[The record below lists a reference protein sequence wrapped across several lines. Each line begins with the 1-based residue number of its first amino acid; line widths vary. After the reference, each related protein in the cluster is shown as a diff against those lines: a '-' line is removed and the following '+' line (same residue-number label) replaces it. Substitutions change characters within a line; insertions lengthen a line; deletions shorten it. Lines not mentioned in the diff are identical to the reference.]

1 METDLK
7 KWIVYCTTN
16 IVNNKIYVG
25 VHKTENCDVFDGYIG
40 CNVKVNNPSSYQK
53 PTTPFQFAVKK
64 YGIKNFKRAIIKANL
79 TKKEAFKLEGEI
91 VNLEFVKRKDT
102 YNVAIGG
109 NGGKPG
115 KAVNQFDFS
124 GKLLKK
130 WDSIVEVCEFYNTA
144 WMAVYNAVFYK
155 TSKLGY
161 YWSFSNEIDPTKFV
175 NNAGTRIYS
184 YNGETG
190 NILNE
195 YESFHEASRD
205 LKIPMCTIQNATRGG
220 YKTHGVYFSKQRL
233 EKYTGMET
241 VNIRNKVLYVYTLP
255 GEFIAE
261 LKTTKEILNF
271 FSIKTTNG
279 IQRALRGQTPFK
291 GYQISLEKE
300 ERLPEVKDPR
310 KLKKAVGEY
319 SLTGDLLNTYET
331 VTKARKVY
339 GAGVSR
345 CLRGQQKTCHNLIFK
360 YIS

>member
-1 METDLK
+1 
-7 KWIVYCTTN
+7 
-16 IVNNKIYVG
+16 
-25 VHKTENCDVFDGYIG
+25 
-40 CNVKVNNPSSYQK
+40 
-53 PTTPFQFAVKK
+53 
-64 YGIKNFKRAIIKANL
+64 
-79 TKKEAFKLEGEI
+79 
-91 VNLEFVKRKDT
+91 
-102 YNVAIGG
+102 
-109 NGGKPG
+109 
-115 KAVNQFDFS
+115 
-124 GKLLKK
+124 
-130 WDSIVEVCEFYNTA
+130 
-144 WMAVYNAVFYK
+144 
-155 TSKLGY
+155 
-161 YWSFSNEIDPTKFV
+161 
-175 NNAGTRIYS
+175 
-184 YNGETG
+184 
-190 NILNE
+190 
-195 YESFHEASRD
+195 
-205 LKIPMCTIQNATRGG
+205 MCTIQNATRGG